1 MKRRLTGQQEAFV
14 QALVQGKNRREAYQT
29 AYRTGGMR
37 DETVDRR
44 AQTLLKNEKIESRY
58 RELRGMVQ
66 KEETKRD
73 VASADEI
80 LEELSS
86 IGMGVGECDDVRSPT
101 PGVRERLK
109 ALELLGKHY
118 RLFTDQEKTSSE
130 TGVRIFDDL
139 PGD

>member
-1 MKRRLTGQQEAFV
+1 MKQRLTSQQEAFV
-14 QALVQGKNRREAYQT
+14 QALVQGKPQRDAYRAAYQ
-29 AYRTGGMR
+29 AGRMK

-44 AQTLLKNEKIESRY
+44 AQTLLKQEKIRT
-58 RELRGMVQ
+58 RVQ
-66 KEETKRD
+66 EWKERVQNEEAKRD
-73 VASADEI
+73 VASAKDI

-86 IGMGVGECDDVRSPT
+86 IGMGAGPCGGERAAE

-109 ALELLGKHY
+109 ALELLGRHY
-118 RLFTDQEKTSSE
+118 KLFAEQAKTSNE

>member
-1 MKRRLTGQQEAFV
+1 MKKRLTSQQEAFV
-14 QALVQGKNRREAYQT
+14 QALVQGKNRQEAYQT
-29 AYRTGGMR
+29 VYRTGGMK
-37 DETVDRR
+37 DEAVDRR
-44 AQTLLKNEKIESRY
+44 AHTLLKNEKIENRY
-58 RELRGMVQ
+58 QELWEMVR
-66 KEETKRD
+66 KEEAKRD
-73 VASADEI
+73 VASVNEI

-86 IGMGVGECDDVRSPT
+86 IGMGVGECDDERSPT

-118 RLFTDQEKTSSE
+118 KLFTDQEKTSSE

>member
-1 MKRRLTGQQEAFV
+1 MKRRLTSQQEAFV
-14 QALVQGKNRREAYQT
+14 QALVQGKNPREAYET
-29 AYRTGGMR
+29 VYPTGGMR

-44 AQTLLKNEKIESRY
+44 AQTLLKNEKIQIRY
-58 RELRGMVQ
+58 EELREMVR

-73 VASADEI
+73 VASANEI

-86 IGMGVGECDDVRSPT
+86 IGMGVGECDDERCPA

-118 RLFTDQEKTSSE
+118 RLFAGQGSTSSE
-130 TGVRIFDDL
+130 MGVRIFDDL